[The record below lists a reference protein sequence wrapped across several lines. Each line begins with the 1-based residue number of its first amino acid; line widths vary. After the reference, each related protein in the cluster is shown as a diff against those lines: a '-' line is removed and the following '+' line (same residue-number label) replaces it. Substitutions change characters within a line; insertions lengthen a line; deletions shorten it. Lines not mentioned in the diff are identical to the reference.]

1 MRFAFT
7 LHLLKTSSFD
17 VREQFPQTKKN
28 DEYLV
33 YSEKNSIFATDYE
46 KNRNSL

>member
-1 MRFAFT
+1 M
-7 LHLLKTSSFD
+7 SVNCS
-17 VREQFPQTKKN
+17 PQTKKN

-46 KNRNSL
+46 KSRNSL